1 MWYVNRIVEETAL
14 GKPCSKASEGGD
26 FESLGERKDF
36 INVEVKSRAEK
47 TMLPFWKG
55 EVPLLIESRTIGSDL
70 VSIYRTSKYRVM
82 TIIPV
87 TVEPILNVYLFTQ
100 EELNTFLQGYDRNAE
115 FIVSMEQVGAMA

>member
-1 MWYVNRIVEETAL
+1 M
-14 GKPCSKASEGGD
+14 
-26 FESLGERKDF
+26 
-36 INVEVKSRAEK
+36 
-47 TMLPFWKG
+47 
-55 EVPLLIESRTIGSDL
+55 LIESRTIGNDL